1 MLSIA
6 YVSVAAQPMSELEVA
21 SILETSRVN
30 NQRNGLTGA
39 LLYHRGRFV
48 QILEGPK
55 VDVLARFAIIAADPR
70 HREVQVMREVWIGER
85 QFAEWTMGFR
95 SPEDASVREL
105 DGFED
110 FFGRR
115 GKERIAHADNEAQ
128 QFLEWLG
135 EYWLPPV

>member
-1 MLSIA
+1 
-6 YVSVAAQPMSELEVA
+6 MSDAEVG
-21 SILETSRVN
+21 SILEHSRAN

-55 VDVLARFAIIAADPR
+55 EVVAARFAIIAADPR
-70 HREVQVMREVWIGER
+70 HRDVQVMRELWIGER
-85 QFAEWTMGFR
+85 QFAEWTMAFR
-95 SPEDASVREL
+95 SPDDESVKRL

-115 GKERIAHADNEAQ
+115 GKERLLHADNEAQ

-135 EYWLPPV
+135 EYWLPPA

>member
-1 MLSIA
+1 MSDVEVGAMLESA
-6 YVSVAAQPMSELEVA
+6 RVS
-21 SILETSRVN
+21 

-55 VDVLARFAIIAADPR
+55 EQVQARFAIIAADPR
-70 HREVQVMREVWIGER
+70 HSDVQVMREVWIGER
-85 QFAEWTMGFR
+85 QFAEWTMAFR
-95 SPEDASVREL
+95 SPDDESVKRL

-115 GKERIAHADNEAQ
+115 GKERLLHADNEAQ

-135 EYWLPPV
+135 EYWLPPA